1 MYNDSLYRVSFKC
14 LVRNNQG
21 EVMVVKEKNRSS
33 WDLPG
38 GGIDYGETVQASI
51 QRELKEEINYQGNF
65 TYEVLAI
72 DDPFKLQTRDVW
84 QIKVILNVQLDSM
97 EIGVGDDADEV
108 AFIDPGI
115 FKNSEHGPEQQIYR
129 YSIMQK

>member
-1 MYNDSLYRVSFKC
+1 
-14 LVRNNQG
+14 
-21 EVMVVKEKNRSS
+21 MVVKEKNRSS

-72 DDPFKLQTRDVW
+72 DDPFKLQTRDV
-84 QIKVILNVQLDSM
+84 
-97 EIGVGDDADEV
+97 
-108 AFIDPGI
+108 
-115 FKNSEHGPEQQIYR
+115 
-129 YSIMQK
+129 